1 MADAPDH
8 LLRQDAFLARIKGMP
23 GGHRIRWSPSD
34 VHRIAKHFGLV
45 ERDIQPVLSTL
56 PTRKEA
62 FLGSTSIA
70 GDTSY
75 DLTATLSTAAID
87 RSGDTIA
94 VPGWKLNEYRND
106 PVVFFNHLTSELP
119 IGRSP
124 AVWIAGSKLKAA
136 IKLAPG
142 SANPMSDQVRQLV
155 NDRYLSAV
163 SVGFIPKRWEFA
175 KDKSR
180 PNAINFLEQTLLE
193 FSIVGIP
200 ANPEATIDPT
210 PVAIGAGSGGG
221 KSASDAAREQRIVEA
236 RVLAAKARLLGQ
248 SITDGPTTREER
260 LAEAHNL
267 RRIALARERIA

>member
-1 MADAPDH
+1 VADA
-8 LLRQDAFLARIKGMP
+8 LLRLDAFLARIKDIP
-23 GGHRIRWSPSD
+23 GGHRVHWSSSD

-45 ERDIQPVLSTL
+45 ERDIQPAFSAL
-56 PTRKEA
+56 PARKDA

-75 DLTATLSTAAID
+75 DFTGTLSTAAID

-106 PVVFFNHLTSELP
+106 PVVFFNHLTGELP

-124 AVWIAGSKLKAA
+124 SVWIAGSKLKAA

-142 SANPMSDQVRQLV
+142 SANPMADQVRQMV
-155 NDRYLSAV
+155 NDHFLSAI
-163 SVGFIPKRWEFA
+163 SVGFIPLRWEFS

-180 PNAINFLEQTLLE
+180 PNGINFLEQTLLE

-200 ANPEATIDPT
+200 ANPEATIDLT
-210 PVAIGAGSGGG
+210 PVAIGANSSGG
-221 KSASDAAREQRIVEA
+221 KSVGDAGREQRIAEA
-236 RVLAAKARLLGQ
+236 RKIRLAAYSR
-248 SITDGPTTREER
+248 
-260 LAEAHNL
+260 
-267 RRIALARERIA
+267 

>member
-8 LLRQDAFLARIKGMP
+8 LLRQNAFLARIKGMP
-23 GGHRIRWSPSD
+23 GGHCVHWSQSD
-34 VHRIAKHFGLV
+34 VSRIAKHFGLV
-45 ERDIQPVLSTL
+45 ERDIHPALSAL

-70 GDTSY
+70 GDASY
-75 DLTATLSTAAID
+75 DFTATISTATID

-124 AVWIAGSKLKAA
+124 SVWIAGSKLKAA

-155 NDRYLSAV
+155 NDRFLSAV
-163 SVGFIPKRWEFA
+163 SVGFVPLKWEFA
-175 KDKSR
+175 KDRSR
-180 PNAINFLEQTLLE
+180 PNGINFLEQTLLE

-200 ANPEATIDPT
+200 ANPEATIDST
-210 PVAIGAGSGGG
+210 PVAIGAGSGG
-221 KSASDAAREQRIVEA
+221 KSASDIEMAARRCEA
-236 RVLAAKARLLGQ
+236 RALAAKAR
-248 SITDGPTTREER
+248 SIAESISDPVPTTREQ
-260 LAEAHNL
+260 
-267 RRIALARERIA
+267 RIAQAAEFRRMAYSVEGGK

>member
-1 MADAPDH
+1 MADNSLAILH
-8 LLRQDAFLARIKGMP
+8 KEFLTRVNGIP
-23 GGHRIRWSPSD
+23 GGNCPHFSSAD

-45 ERDIQPVLSTL
+45 ERDIQPALSAL

-75 DLTATLSTAAID
+75 DITATLSTAALD

-124 AVWIAGSKLKAA
+124 SVWIAGSKLKAA

-142 SANPMSDQVRQLV
+142 SANPMADQVRQLV
-155 NDRYLSAV
+155 NDGFLSAI
-163 SVGFIPKRWEFA
+163 SVGFIPLRWEFS

-180 PNAINFLEQTLLE
+180 PHGINFLEQTLLE

-200 ANPEATIDPT
+200 ANPEATIDRT
-210 PVAIGAGSGGG
+210 PVAIGAGGG
-221 KSASDAAREQRIVEA
+221 KSAGDVAREQRIIEA
-236 RVLAAKARLLGQ
+236 RVLAAKAY
-248 SITDGPTTREER
+248 SI
-260 LAEAHNL
+260 
-267 RRIALARERIA
+267 

>member
-1 MADAPDH
+1 MADPVA
-8 LLRQDAFLARIKGMP
+8 LNAFYARVKFMP
-23 GGHRIRWSPSD
+23 GGHCIHWPSSD
-34 VHRIAKHFGLV
+34 LPRIAKRFGLV
-45 ERDIQPVLSTL
+45 ERDIQPALSAL

-75 DLTATLSTAAID
+75 DLTGTLSTAARD

-94 VPGWKLNEYRND
+94 VPGWKLDEYRTD
-106 PVVFFNHLTSELP
+106 PVIFFNHLTSELP

-142 SANPMSDQVRQLV
+142 SANPMADQVRQLV
-155 NDRYLSAV
+155 NDGFLSAI
-163 SVGFIPKRWEFA
+163 SVGFIPLRWEFS

-180 PNAINFLEQTLLE
+180 PNGINFLEQTLIE

-200 ANPEATIDPT
+200 ANPEATLDRT
-210 PVAIGAGSGGG
+210 PVAIGAGGGGG
-221 KSASDAAREQRIVEA
+221 KSASDLPRSSARAARM
-236 RVLAAKARLLGQ
+236 
-248 SITDGPTTREER
+248 
-260 LAEAHNL
+260 AEAAEF
-267 RRIALARERIA
+267 RRRAYRV